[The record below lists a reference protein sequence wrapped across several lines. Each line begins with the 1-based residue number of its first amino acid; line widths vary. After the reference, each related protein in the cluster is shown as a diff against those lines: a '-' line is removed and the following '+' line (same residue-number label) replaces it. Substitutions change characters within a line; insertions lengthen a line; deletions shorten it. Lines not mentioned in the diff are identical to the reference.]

1 MTYFK
6 YWNETFSFVLHF
18 FCIDHKEK
26 KHKKQIKRKLK
37 ELEIDADEIKVFT
50 DSLFDARATTYI
62 TDQGILLGLNFG
74 ELEDYIDVLMCL
86 QHECN
91 HVRQFM
97 LDHIEVDVN
106 VTDDECH
113 LRISDW
119 AFKKCLESE
128 VITSLLKDE
137 FNEQPEDE

>member
-1 MTYFK
+1 MAQTQ
-6 YWNETFSFVLHF
+6 EQ
-18 FCIDHKEK
+18 IDAMK

-37 ELEIDADEIKVFT
+37 ELEVDADEIKVFT
-50 DSLFDARATTYI
+50 DPLFDARATTYI
-62 TDQGILLGLNFG
+62 TDQGVLLGLNFG
-74 ELEDYIDVLMCL
+74 ELEDYIDVLVCL

-97 LDHIEVDVN
+97 LDHIEADVN
-106 VTDDECH
+106 TTDDECH

-119 AFKKCLESE
+119 TFKKCLESD
-128 VITSLLKDE
+128 VISFLLKDE